1 MVRTFRALAAAVV
14 ALHFPTAAG
23 AEPLPDPMHFFEGR
37 TESEGTIKVALK
49 KPFRS
54 HSLGRGRIQRDGTLV
69 LIQQVKE
76 GKSPVKERRWVIR
89 QIGPG
94 RYAGTMT
101 DATGPVTI
109 QRVGEG
115 YRFRFRMKGGLAA
128 EQWVKPLPG
137 GLLASSRMTVR
148 KFGLT
153 VATSVG
159 TIRKL
164 SAR

>member
-1 MVRTFRALAAAVV
+1 MLLLPAAARS
-14 ALHFPTAAG
+14 
-23 AEPLPDPMHFFEGR
+23 EPFADPMHFFEGR

-69 LIQQVKE
+69 LVQQVRE

-89 QIGPG
+89 RVGPD
-94 RYAGTMT
+94 RYSGTMT
-101 DATGPVTI
+101 DAAGPVSI

-137 GLLASSRMTVR
+137 GLSASSRMTVR

-164 SAR
+164 AAR

>member
-1 MVRTFRALAAAVV
+1 MLLLPAAARSGPSV
-14 ALHFPTAAG
+14 
-23 AEPLPDPMHFFEGR
+23 DPMHFFEGR

-49 KPFRS
+49 KPLRS

-69 LIQQVKE
+69 LVQQVRE
-76 GKSPVKERRWVIR
+76 GKNPVKERRWVIR
-89 QIGPG
+89 RVGPD
-94 RYAGTMT
+94 RYSGTMT
-101 DATGPVTI
+101 DAAGPVSI

-137 GLLASSRMTVR
+137 GLSASSRMTVR